1 MSFKS
6 RFESRE
12 RESQFSTA
20 GVSEFQV
27 TLP

>member
-12 RESQFSTA
+12 EVA
-20 GVSEFQV
+20 V
-27 TLP
+27 